1 MPPKTAPLPRP
12 GPDLQP
18 EALPREDK
26 PEIMPDDLRRRDQ
39 PETPDSLPRVDENVS
54 LDGRPSEDGGNPD
67 HPIHDEDQEDLE
79 PQDYEEEIDEAEREI
94 LAEHPEGSAPP
105 LDRLTQKQKPD

>member
-12 GPDLQP
+12 GPDVQP

-79 PQDYEEEIDEAEREI
+79 PQDYEEEIDEAERET

>member
-12 GPDLQP
+12 APDV
-18 EALPREDK
+18 LPREDK

-39 PETPDSLPRVDENVS
+39 PETPDSLPPIDENISVE
-54 LDGRPSEDGGNPD
+54 GRPSEDGENPD

-79 PQDYEEEIDEAEREI
+79 PQDYEEEIDEAERET

-105 LDRLTQKQKPD
+105 LDRLTQERGPDSQRN